1 MLIRELKIENFR
13 KFRQPVRVSG
23 FGDGLN
29 LVCEPN
35 EVGKSTVLEAMRA
48 ALFERHGAKG
58 QKIKS
63 FRPHGDEVGP
73 AIELVFE
80 VDGKTWT
87 LKKKF
92 LQGASVLLEGP
103 SGRFSSD
110 EAEEKLQALLG
121 FSRAGNTGADDDSRG
136 ALGLLWVE
144 QGQSFVL
151 DAPGQE
157 ARKTF
162 EDVLA
167 GEVGA
172 VTGGKR
178 AIAVMDAVR
187 KSLAELLTATG
198 KPTKRLAGAL
208 EEAEEARGA
217 ANAAKAD
224 LAAYEDVLARLE
236 SKRNELRRVLRDL
249 QDDEERVA
257 LENLKKDIERAKAA
271 AQLLQTATL
280 VWQQAVVER
289 ERLQEQ
295 ADRRASDRND
305 LQAAQDAH
313 GTAADNFT
321 GHQEALATAKTR
333 VIEAEELL
341 KEARAAARTAE
352 SNRTTAVNARFQA
365 DALRAKGAAFV
376 RLDKADAIK
385 KALDSVA
392 TQLAAA
398 RMDAKAAQRL
408 DALERKLQEARSV
421 VEAGAATVALALA
434 PSAHGVTLDGAAVIA
449 DQAFVLSAR
458 RVLEAPGLGQL
469 TMTPPASGETALVK
483 LRAAEADLK
492 AFLADVGHADIAAAR
507 TAAHARAE
515 LLAQEKSLT
524 SELSLLC
531 PTDAVLKIAAGYGAL
546 HAALAGQVRPA
557 DADIDP
563 EQLLAASEA
572 AEEAYQQARL
582 AEEAQ
587 SGRLDAALEDFQKAQ
602 LQDTRLSSLV
612 QQAAASVERLQQRV
626 AESESQITEEAL
638 AGKIAQASIREA
650 QASVDLDAA
659 RRAAQALDLAALD
672 RKQEAAIRR
681 NARLAEERLELVGAV
696 AKLEEQAKTQGGQG
710 PASRAQSTAELAEVA
725 DQQAQQLR
733 DEADVLALLRETLES
748 AQADASRKYLAPIT
762 KRVEPYVRRLLPN
775 ASLNF
780 HDDFRPSTL
789 LRSGREE
796 AAEDLS
802 KGTQEQIA
810 VLTRLAFADLLI
822 SKGKPAS
829 LILDDALV
837 FADDDRFETMTEILS
852 EAAKRMQVII
862 LSCRSRA
869 FRHLDATRLSL
880 GG

>member
-13 KFRQPVRVSG
+13 KFRQPVHLSG

-29 LVCEPN
+29 LVCEAN

-48 ALFERHGAKG
+48 VLFERHGAKG

-80 VDGKTWT
+80 VDGKTWS

-103 SGRFSSD
+103 SARYQSD
-110 EAEEKLQALLG
+110 EAEEKLQSLLG

-144 QGQSFVL
+144 QGQSFL
-151 DAPGQE
+151 LEAPGQQ

-178 AIAVMDAVR
+178 AVAVMDSVR
-187 KSLAELLTATG
+187 KNLAELLTATG
-198 KPTKRLAGAL
+198 KPTKRLAQAL
-208 EEAEEARGA
+208 EAAQEARTA
-217 ANAAKAD
+217 ANAANAD
-224 LAAYEDVLARLE
+224 LALYEDVLARLE
-236 SKRNELRRVLRDL
+236 SKRGELRRVLRDL
-249 QDDEERVA
+249 QDEEERTA
-257 LENLKKDIERAKAA
+257 MESLRKDIERAKTA

-280 VWQQAVVER
+280 VWQQAATER
-289 ERLQEQ
+289 ERLEEQES
-295 ADRRASDRND
+295 RRKSD
-305 LQAAQDAH
+305 QAALAEANTSHTEACANQATHQDVL
-313 GTAADNFT
+313 AAARD
-321 GHQEALATAKTR
+321 R
-333 VIEAEELL
+333 VAEAEGLL
-341 KEARAAARTAE
+341 KDARAAVRAAE
-352 SNRTTAVNARFQA
+352 GSRTTALNARFQA
-365 DALRAKGAAFV
+365 ETLRAKRAAFS
-376 RLDKADAIK
+376 RLDKAEAVQET
-385 KALDSVA
+385 LDH
-392 TQLAAA
+392 LAPQIAKE

-408 DALERKLQEARSV
+408 DELDRKRQEAKSS
-421 VEAGAATVALALA
+421 VEAGAATIALALS
-434 PSAHGVTLDGAAVIA
+434 PSAQGVTLDGLAVTT
-449 DQAFVLSAR
+449 DQSFVLSAR
-458 RVLEAPGLGQL
+458 RDLEAPGLGRL
-469 TMTPPASGETALVK
+469 TMTPPASGEAALAR
-483 LRAAEADLK
+483 LRAAEADMQ
-492 AFLADVGHADIAAAR
+492 AFLETVGHVDSQAAQAAAR
-507 TAAHARAE
+507 TRAQMQAE
-515 LLAQEKSLT
+515 EKSLA
-524 SELSLLC
+524 SQLVVLC
-531 PTDAVLKIAAGYGAL
+531 PADPALKITAGYAAL
-546 HAALAGQVRPA
+546 RAGLAGQEWPA
-557 DADIDP
+557 DADVDP

-572 AEEAYQQARL
+572 AEEAYQQARTG
-582 AEEAQ
+582 EETQ
-587 SGRLDAALEDFQKAQ
+587 NGRMDASLEDFQKAQ
-602 LQDTRLSSLV
+602 MQETRLAGLA
-612 QQAAASVERLQQRV
+612 QQAATAVDRLQQIV
-626 AESESQITEEAL
+626 TNAQAQIGEDAL
-638 AGKIAQASIREA
+638 AGKVAQATTTEA
-650 QASVDLDAA
+650 HAKVDLETAK
-659 RRAAQALDLAALD
+659 RTAQALDLAALE
-672 RKQEAAIRR
+672 RKLEAANRR
-681 NARLAEERLELVGAV
+681 QGRLTEERLELVGAV

-710 PASRAQSTAELAEVA
+710 PATRAHGAVELAEVA
-725 DQQAQQLR
+725 EQQAQQLR
-733 DEADVLALLRETLES
+733 DDADILALLKETLES
-748 AQADASRKYLAPIT
+748 AQADASRKYLAPVT

-789 LRSGREE
+789 MRSGREE

-810 VLTRLAFADLLI
+810 VLTRLAFADLLL

-880 GG
+880 SG